1 MLVNPAPRNFPPQVL
16 TWLCR
21 YQQAVGLFAD
31 NPDVKVYFHGGIW
44 HGKQGAKRL
53 YIERFQKTF
62 THGHNGPRHGFLLD
76 HPMYQDVVDISE
88 DGKTAK
94 GRFRCNMQAGL
105 HESVWPKDLNAKFLK
120 QWWEGALYENEYI
133 KEGGIWKLQV
143 LGSRPQ
149 WHAAF
154 EKGMFHAYQNQV
166 HPRPNNTNQNQH
178 HPNSI
183 RTLNFHKR
191 L

>member
-1 MLVNPAPRNFPPQVL
+1 MLVTPPPPPRTFPPQVL

-62 THGHNGPRHGFLLD
+62 THGRNGPRHGFLLD
-76 HPMYQDVVDISE
+76 HHMYQDVVDVSE

-105 HESVWPKDLNAKFLK
+105 HESVWPKDPNAKFLK

-143 LGSRPQ
+143 LRYRPQ
-149 WHAAF
+149 WHATF
-154 EKGMFHAYQNQV
+154 EKGMF
-166 HPRPNNTNQNQH
+166 PM
-178 HPNSI
+178 
-183 RTLNFHKR
+183 KMGC
-191 L
+191 